1 MSENKKKET
10 KPKTKKEEEIV
21 EGIIVDVNYGYG
33 MKYKDEENLYLKLEI
48 QQFDGYLCVQLFGQ
62 EKVGKLLQQFKGD
75 YRGESSLNNLMH
87 RQVYLL
93 ASEKVNT
100 IPSAIAKLPPNQYS
114 QYDWIY
120 NDNWN

>member
-1 MSENKKKET
+1 MTEDK
-10 KPKTKKEEEIV
+10 KTKEEII
-21 EGIIVDVNYGYG
+21 EGIIINVDYGYG

-100 IPSAIAKLPPNQYS
+100 IPSAIAKLPPSEYTQYS
-114 QYDWIY
+114 WVY

>member
-1 MSENKKKET
+1 MKESKKT
-10 KPKTKKEEEIV
+10 KPKETTV
-21 EGIIVDVNYGYG
+21 EGIIIEVDYGYG

-48 QQFDGYLCVQLFGQ
+48 QQFDGYSCVQLFSQ

-75 YRGESSLNNLMH
+75 YRGEVSLNMLKH
-87 RQVYLL
+87 KQVYLL
-93 ASEKVNT
+93 SSDKTNT
-100 IPSAIAKLPPNQYS
+100 IPNAIAKLPPNQYS